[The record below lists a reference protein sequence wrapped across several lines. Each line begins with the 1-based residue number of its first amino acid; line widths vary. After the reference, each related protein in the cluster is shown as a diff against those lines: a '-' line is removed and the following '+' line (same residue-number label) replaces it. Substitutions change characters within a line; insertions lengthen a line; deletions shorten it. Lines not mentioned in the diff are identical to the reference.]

1 MIAAIDPGKTGAIAL
16 LYPCGFLDIHDMP
29 VIDKEINARAI
40 ADLFDEFTPTHIF
53 IEGPLNSHGMGRQS
67 AFNFGMGIGAIKG
80 VIAAM
85 EIPWTPISPARWKK
99 TFNLNRD
106 KGASRATATR
116 LFPKFAHYFKRVKDD
131 GRAEAALIA
140 LWGEQNGTGGRA
152 E

>member
-40 ADLFDEFTPTHIF
+40 ADLFGEFTPEHIY
-53 IEGPLNSHGMGRQS
+53 IESVNSHKMGRQS
-67 AFNFGMGIGAIKG
+67 AFNFGQGVGVLKG
-80 VIAAM
+80 VMAAM
-85 EIPWTPISPARWKK
+85 EIPWTPVAPSRWKK
-99 TFNLNRD
+99 HFSLGRD
-106 KGASRATATR
+106 KGVSRSTATR
-116 LFPKFAHYFKRVKDD
+116 LFPKFGHYFKRVKDD

-140 LWGEQNGTGGRA
+140 LWGEKNGTGGRA